1 MSNIRKSFSFRDGI
15 QVDTDDLV
23 VRGNLVG
30 IGTTVPTE
38 RLDVRG
44 TAKVVG
50 LTTSS
55 DLFVSGVG
63 TINTQLKVG
72 SSIVMTSG
80 VVTATSFYGNGG
92 TLSNL
97 PTSQWVDVDVGLGF
111 TSIYAAGYVGIATLD
126 PRNVLQIGANP
137 YSGRP
142 GVGISSSG
150 NIKASGIVSA
160 TSLYGYGIGVTGI
173 NADNLTVGT
182 LDNAR
187 LPSSISVAGIIT
199 AFTAVGV
206 GTTNVQSM
214 LTVRGDAYITG
225 VVTATAFVGNVSGIA
240 SFASFLS
247 GSPNITVGVV
257 TATSLNSAFGTVGV
271 ATITTRLN
279 VGSGGTAFAAVD
291 TGRIGIGTSNPNAEI
306 SVLKTGASL
315 IPTIELRNPS
325 GESRVSIGNST
336 ASGSLVGIIRY
347 GNSTG
352 ALEIL
357 NNATG
362 GINQFI
368 HAGVAGVNTQP
379 FRWFYGQ
386 NNNVL
391 AELTYQSRL
400 SIGKTDPQYT
410 LDVNGTGN
418 FSSNV
423 TITGNISATGS
434 LTYGSGT
441 SQVTLGA
448 GGNPAVIQN
457 ANITASS
464 GITTISELHVTG
476 ANKIGLNTTSP
487 LSGFDARSSS
497 GYFNSLGINT
507 SSISGQLHVNGTSLL
522 TGRVAIGTTGFSALT
537 VPGGAQAITDGLQVH
552 NEMYIVNSDLIFIGQ
567 PNANVHGLIGMG
579 TGSPFGALDL
589 RYANLNATTRAT
601 VFFPQLLNDEKEALV
616 YNVSLGSGGMIFNR
630 NSRVPEYYDTR
641 FGWQPCGII
650 GYDNVIIGQYR
661 DNACDADKTAG
672 SPGSYVISGA
682 PGIGATNNVLI
693 GSRVGSGL
701 TVGSKNNTFL
711 GDRSGFDIRGN
722 NNLCLGFKAGR
733 AEGQGVSAPIV
744 SHNVI
749 IGVGS
754 GYVVSEGNR
763 TLLGAAGIATTPNNG
778 YFSPPIAGDRVL
790 AIGINTGNTNE
801 YWIVGNSSMN
811 VGIGSTNPSSK
822 LSVVGNS
829 SVVGNYSVTGNSLVT
844 GIATV
849 GIGTTSSPPSNS
861 QMSFELLTDTTLRIK
876 VRGSDGILRSTTLT
890 LS

>member
-50 LTTSS
+50 LTTTAN
-55 DLFVSGVG
+55 LFVSGVG
-63 TINTQLKVG
+63 TVNTQLRVG
-72 SSIVMTSG
+72 SSIIMASG

-137 YSGRP
+137 YSGLP

-187 LPSSISVAGIIT
+187 LPSSISVSGIIT
-199 AFTAVGV
+199 AFTAIGI
-206 GTTNVQSM
+206 GTTNVQSN
-214 LTVRGDAYITG
+214 LTVNGNAFVTG
-225 VVTATAFVGNVSGIA
+225 IVTASTFSGNVTGISQVATALTGTPNIQVGIVTATKISTDTLEVINTGIA
-240 SFASFLS
+240 TF
-247 GSPNITVGVV
+247 
-257 TATSLNSAFGTVGV
+257 SA
-271 ATITTRLN
+271 RLN
-279 VGSGGTAFAAVD
+279 VGSGGTAFAAVN

-315 IPTIELRNPS
+315 IPTVEIRNPS
-325 GESRVSIGNST
+325 GESRISIGNSN
-336 ASGSLVGIIRY
+336 ASGSSVGIIRY
-347 GNSTG
+347 GNTTG
-352 ALEIL
+352 AFEFI

-368 HAGVAGVNTQP
+368 HSGVAGFNTQP
-379 FRWFYGQ
+379 FRWLYGQ

-391 AELTYQSRL
+391 AELTYQARL
-400 SIGKTDPQYT
+400 GIGKTNPQYT

-418 FSSNV
+418 FASNV
-423 TITGNISATGS
+423 SISGNISATGT
-434 LTYGSGT
+434 LTYGSGA
-441 SQVTLGA
+441 SQVILGA
-448 GGNPAVIQN
+448 GGDPAVIKN
-457 ANITASS
+457 ANINASS

-476 ANKIGLNTTSP
+476 SDKIGLNTTSP
-487 LSGFDARSSS
+487 LLGFDARSSS

-567 PNANVHGLIGMG
+567 PNPSVHGLIGMG
-579 TGSPFGALDL
+579 TASPFGALDL
-589 RYANLNATTRAT
+589 RYANLNSTTRAT
-601 VFFPQLLNDEKEALV
+601 VFFPQLLDTEKQALV
-616 YNVSLGSGGMIFNR
+616 FNVSLGSGAMMFNR

-641 FGWQPCGII
+641 FGWQPCGIV

-661 DNACDADKTAG
+661 DSSSDTDKTAG
-672 SPGSYVISGA
+672 HPGSYVISGD

-701 TVGSKNNTFL
+701 SVGSKNNTFL

-722 NNLCLGFKAGR
+722 NNLCIGFKAGR
-733 AEGQGVSAPIV
+733 AEGQGISQPIV

-763 TLLGAAGIATTPNNG
+763 TILGASGIATTPNLG
-778 YFSPPIAGDRVL
+778 YFSPPIPGNRVL

-801 YWIVGNSSMN
+801 YWVVGNSAMN

-822 LSVVGNS
+822 LSVVGNAWI
-829 SVVGNYSVTGNSLVT
+829 T
-844 GIATV
+844 GITTV
-849 GIGTTSSPPSNS
+849 GIGSTSTPPSNS
-861 QMSFELLTDTTLRIK
+861 QLSFELISDTTLRIK
-876 VRGSDGILRSTTLT
+876 VRGSDGVLRSTTLT